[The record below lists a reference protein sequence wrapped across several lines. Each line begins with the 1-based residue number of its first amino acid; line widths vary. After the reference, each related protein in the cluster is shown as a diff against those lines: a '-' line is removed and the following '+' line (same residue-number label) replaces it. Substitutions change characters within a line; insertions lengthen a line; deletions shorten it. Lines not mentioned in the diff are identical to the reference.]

1 MVLELIID
9 MKQVS
14 MDSKVVT
21 EFDRI
26 REKAPSVGDVI
37 IAVDDTEGT
46 KYYGEVILVYGNRV
60 IVQLDLSSVNCN
72 GDGIPDGEVLPA
84 ISDLMMVLEEGRNEE
99 YAVIVTLNKGLIPF
113 ESNEA
118 DDSFD
123 YDMSDRRELVSTVF
137 CNLVTDQYSVLDWH
151 RSLSKKFEDHLFP
164 FAPRIITKEDA
175 DKQMSEY
182 ERLYSLPKP
191 DSPPMV
197 VDNTGEWVI

>member
-60 IVQLDLSSVNCN
+60 IVQIDLSSVNCD
-72 GDGIPDGEVLPA
+72 GDGIPDREVLPD
-84 ISDLMMVLEEGRNEE
+84 ISDMMMVLEEGRNEE

-118 DDSFD
+118 DDSFN
-123 YDMSDRRELVSTVF
+123 YDISDRRELVSTVF
-137 CNLVTDQYSVLDWH
+137 YNLVTDQYSVLDWH